1 MQVAGSSQAGSEQH
15 IWRRFLARTTLALG
29 LLLLA
34 SAALCWV
41 AANWPLFSKIQ
52 RLSSV
57 QGVMTVVGVLAIAL
71 YARGAS
77 GSNARHGRAAVL
89 GLATVLLG
97 ALLALIGQTYQTGAD
112 NWELFAAWAVLMLPW
127 ALAARS
133 QGLWLLWV
141 LLVNV
146 AVVLLLGER
155 VLAWWGVFDG
165 PGFPSLVVAGLNLTL
180 LAVWEFSAHHWRAR
194 TGIGPRVLALLAVGA
209 LVLALVLGGVLGVKN
224 LASYTGAAWVAVTLG
239 LAAFYVLLRRDLVIL
254 ALLAAGVICVSLRV
268 VGEWL
273 IDLEP
278 GIWVVLPLA
287 GLLMGE
293 AVLAARWL
301 RRLART
307 SPAWS
312 PAPAGAQTGDQTG
325 ALAQSGTLADAEPAG
340 ISAGVDVEP
349 AVPLADDAGRTAA
362 AAEIDRP
369 VGQVAAVPADRAAA
383 PWFVQGLLGLSAWL
397 ASLLLLLFVGV
408 SGVINSASGALV
420 GGLVLCAIGVAMVR
434 AAEGPFWRQCA
445 TALAFCGQILVMAG
459 LAGAQ
464 SPAGAAVFVLA
475 LAIVIYLFG
484 PDAIL
489 RFLSGLTMVVAV
501 YLLTAFAVERGDAF
515 DSLVNAA
522 LRWIMYDEL
531 RGVALWLPAT
541 LLTAWV
547 AALAFLSNPR
557 LSARRR
563 DALLPLAWSFALSA
577 QAGVVLAAGAPV
589 WHLPALWRVHAPS
602 VMYLLFA
609 VLLPVVAAIAVLH
622 PRRAVLNRGVRYGV
636 PLGLAVLAGFWLS
649 WPGVA
654 YALTWLLLGFGLRRA
669 HLFRLGQAAVL
680 LSLVFYYYRLD
691 TPLLFK
697 ASLLAGA
704 GVLLLL
710 LRVAVWAVP
719 RLRGDGPP
727 RAPRPAQAAPWRAGL
742 IAAGLLLCLGVA
754 NTAIW
759 QREQLLA
766 HGQVVRLELTPRD
779 PRSLLQ
785 GDYMDLRFAAA
796 QAVGDMQEGLPATD
810 NVLDAPRVDAYLVLK
825 PDNQGVARPVR
836 VQAAPQPHDAQE
848 VVLRYRLRAA
858 GVRIV
863 TNAYFFPEGQGE
875 HYAAARYG
883 ELRVD
888 DKGTGLLVRLLGA
901 DFQPL

>member
-1 MQVAGSSQAGSEQH
+1 MQVTGSSHAGSEQH
-15 IWRRFLARTTLALG
+15 IWRHFLARTTLALG

-57 QGVMTVVGVLAIAL
+57 QVAMAVAGVLAAVL
-71 YARGAS
+71 YARGADS
-77 GSNARHGRAAVL
+77 ANARHGRAAVL

-127 ALAARS
+127 AVAARS
-133 QGLWLLWV
+133 QGLWLLWA
-141 LLVNV
+141 LLVNA

-155 VLAWWGVFDG
+155 VLAWWGLFDG
-165 PGFPSLVVAGLNLTL
+165 PGFPSLVVAALNLVL
-180 LAVWEFSAHHWRAR
+180 LGVWEFCARRWQAR
-194 TGIGPRVLALLAVGA
+194 TGIGPRVLALLAVGV
-209 LVLALVLGGVLGVKN
+209 LVLALVFGGLGFENLG
-224 LASYTGAAWVAVTLG
+224 SYTGVAWVLVTLA
-239 LAAFYVLLRRDLVIL
+239 LAAFYVVLRRDLVIL

-273 IDLEP
+273 MNLEP

-301 RRLART
+301 RRLAASTPR
-307 SPAWS
+307 
-312 PAPAGAQTGDQTG
+312 GA
-325 ALAQSGTLADAEPAG
+325 ARTLADAEPAG
-340 ISAGVDVEP
+340 ISAGAEVEP
-349 AVPLADDAGRTAA
+349 AVPAPGRDRREDAEPGQATGSPIDLQTPVAQLA
-362 AAEIDRP
+362 ELPPDRGP
-369 VGQVAAVPADRAAA
+369 A

-397 ASLLLLLFVGV
+397 ASLLLLLFLGV
-408 SGVINSASGALV
+408 SGLISSASGALV

-445 TALAFCGQILVMAG
+445 TALAFSGQVLVMAG
-459 LAGAQ
+459 LSDAN
-464 SPAGAAVFVLA
+464 SPASAAVFVLA

-501 YLLTAFAVERGDAF
+501 YLLTAFAVERAHAYDTLVDA
-515 DSLVNAA
+515 V
-522 LRWIMYDEL
+522 LRWIAFDDL
-531 RGVALWLPAT
+531 RGIALWLPAS

-547 AALAFLSNPR
+547 AALAFISNPR
-557 LSARRR
+557 LSARRH
-563 DALLPLAWSFALSA
+563 DALLPLAWSFALAA
-577 QAGVVLAAGAPV
+577 QASVVLAAGVPV
-589 WHLPALWRVHAPS
+589 WHLPDLWRTYAPS
-602 VMYLLFA
+602 VAYLAL
-609 VLLPVVAAIAVLH
+609 VVILPVVAAIAVLH
-622 PRRAVLNRGVRYGV
+622 PRRAVLGRGVRYGV
-636 PLGLAVLAGFWLS
+636 PLGLAVLAVFWLS

-669 HLFRLGQAAVL
+669 RLFRLGQAAVL
-680 LSLVFYYYRLD
+680 LCLVFYYYRLD
-691 TPLLFK
+691 TPLLYK
-697 ASLLAGA
+697 AALLAGA
-704 GVLLLL
+704 GALLLL
-710 LRVAVWAVP
+710 MRVAVWAVP
-719 RLRGDGPP
+719 RLRGVAMPP
-727 RAPRPAQAAPWRAGL
+727 APRPAQPAPWRAAL
-742 IAAGLLLCLGVA
+742 VAAGLLLCLGIA

-766 HGQVVRLELTPRD
+766 NGQLVRLELASRD

-796 QAVGDMQEGLPATD
+796 QAVGTMQDNLPAS
-810 NVLDAPRVDAYLVLK
+810 NGVLHAPLIDAYLVLK
-825 PDNQGVARPVR
+825 PDDRGVAQPVR
-836 VQAAPQPHDAQE
+836 VQVAPQPHDAQE
-848 VVLRYRLRAA
+848 VVLRYRLRAD

-875 HYAAARYG
+875 HYAGARYG

-888 DKGTGLLVRLLGA
+888 DSGTGLLVRLLGE
-901 DFQPL
+901 DFKPL

>member
-57 QGVMTVVGVLAIAL
+57 QVVLGLVAALAVAL

-77 GSNARHGRAAVL
+77 GSNAAHGRAAVL

-97 ALLALIGQTYQTGAD
+97 GLLALIGQTYQTGAD

-133 QGLWLLWV
+133 QGLWLLWA
-141 LLVNV
+141 LLVNA
-146 AVVLLLGER
+146 AVILLLGER

-165 PGFPSLVVAGLNLTL
+165 PGFPSLLVAGLNLVL
-180 LAVWEFSAHHWRAR
+180 LGLWEFSARRWQAR
-194 TGIGPRVLALLAVGA
+194 TGVGPRVLVLLAVGA
-209 LVLALVLGGVLGVKN
+209 LVLALVFGGVSVENLG
-224 LASYTGAAWVAVTLG
+224 SYTGLAWVLATVG
-239 LAAFYVLLRRDLVIL
+239 LAVFYTRLRRDLLIL
-254 ALLAAGVICVSLRV
+254 AMLAAGVICVSLRV
-268 VGEWL
+268 MSEWL
-273 IDLEP
+273 LDLEP

-301 RRLART
+301 RRLAAT
-307 SPAWS
+307 T
-312 PAPAGAQTGDQTG
+312 PAPRRAAEPM
-325 ALAQSGTLADAEPAG
+325 ADAEPAG
-340 ISAGVDVEP
+340 ISAGAEVEP
-349 AVPLADDAGRTAA
+349 AVSAGGATA
-362 AAEIDRP
+362 
-369 VGQVAAVPADRAAA
+369 QVTAVPADRAAA
-383 PWFVQGLLGLSAWL
+383 PWFIQGLLGFSAWL
-397 ASLLLLLFVGV
+397 ASLLLLVFLGV
-408 SGVINSASGALV
+408 SGLIISPSGALV
-420 GGLVLCAIGVAMVR
+420 TGLVLCAIGVAMVR

-445 TALAFCGQILVMAG
+445 TALAFSGQILVMAG
-459 LAGAQ
+459 LADAN

-475 LAIVIYLFG
+475 LAIVIYVFG

-501 YLLTAFAVERGDAF
+501 YLLTAFAIEPGDAY
-515 DSLVNAA
+515 DTLIHAV
-522 LRWIMYDEL
+522 LRWLVFDDL
-531 RGVALWLPAT
+531 RGIALWLPAS

-547 AALAFLSNPR
+547 AALAFLLNPR
-557 LSARRR
+557 LPARRH
-563 DALLPLAWSFALSA
+563 DALLPLAWSFALAA
-577 QAGVVLAAGAPV
+577 QASVVLAAGVPV
-589 WHLPALWRVHAPS
+589 WQLPALWQTHAPS
-602 VMYLLFA
+602 VVYLILV
-609 VLLPVVAAIAVLH
+609 VLLPVAAAVAMLHTRRQVLG
-622 PRRAVLNRGVRYGV
+622 RGVRHGV
-636 PLGLAVLAGFWLS
+636 PLGLALLAGFWLS

-669 HLFRLGQAAVL
+669 RLFHLGQAAVL
-680 LSLVFYYYRLD
+680 LCLVFYYYRLD
-691 TPLLFK
+691 TPLLYK
-697 ASLLAGA
+697 ATLLAGA

-719 RLRGDGPP
+719 RLRGTATP
-727 RAPRPAQAAPWRAGL
+727 RAAGPAQAAPWRAGL
-742 IAAGLLLCLGVA
+742 IAAGLLLCLGAA

-766 HGQVVRLELTPRD
+766 HGQVVRLELASRD

-796 QAVGDMQEGLPATD
+796 QAVGTLQESLPAAVG
-810 NVLDAPRVDAYLVLK
+810 VLHAPLIDAYVVLR
-825 PDNQGVARPVR
+825 PDDHGVAQPVR

-848 VVLRYRLRAA
+848 VVLRYRLRAD

-863 TNAYFFPEGQGE
+863 TNAYFFPEGQGDR
-875 HYAAARYG
+875 YVGARYG

-888 DKGTGLLVRLLGA
+888 DSGTGLLVNLLDV
-901 DFQPL
+901 DFKPL

>member
-1 MQVAGSSQAGSEQH
+1 MQVAGPSQAGSEQH

-57 QGVMTVVGVLAIAL
+57 QGLMVVVGVLAIAL

-77 GSNARHGRAAVL
+77 GSNAAHGRAAVL

-133 QGLWLLWV
+133 QGLWLLWA
-141 LLVNV
+141 LLVNA

-155 VLAWWGVFDG
+155 VLAWWGAFDG
-165 PGFPSLVVAGLNLTL
+165 PGFPSLLVAALNLVL
-180 LAVWEFSAHHWRAR
+180 LGLWEFSARRWQAR
-194 TGIGPRVLALLAVGA
+194 TGFGPRVLVLLAVGA
-209 LVLALVLGGVLGVKN
+209 LVLALVFGGVSVDNLGTW
-224 LASYTGAAWVAVTLG
+224 TGLGWVVATIG
-239 LAAFYVLLRRDLVIL
+239 LTVFYVWTRRDLVIL
-254 ALLAAGVICVSLRV
+254 AMLAAGVICVSLRV
-268 VGEWL
+268 VSEWL

-301 RRLART
+301 RRLALTTPPSTPQSTPQSAPQSTPRLPPLSA
-307 SPAWS
+307 SPPPLA
-312 PAPAGAQTGDQTG
+312 TG
-325 ALAQSGTLADAEPAG
+325 AMADAEPAG
-340 ISAGVDVEP
+340 ISAGAEVEP
-349 AVPLADDAGRTAA
+349 ALPAGAPT
-362 AAEIDRP
+362 
-369 VGQVAAVPADRAAA
+369 VQLAAVPADRGAA
-383 PWFVQGLLGLSAWL
+383 PWFIQGLLGLSAWL
-397 ASLLLLLFVGV
+397 ASLLLLVFLGV
-408 SGVINSASGALV
+408 SGLIVSASGALV
-420 GGLVLCAIGVAMVR
+420 TGLVLCAIGVAMVR

-445 TALAFCGQILVMAG
+445 TALAFSGQILVMAG
-459 LAGAQ
+459 LADAN

-501 YLLTAFAVERGDAF
+501 YLLTAFAIERSDAY
-515 DSLVNAA
+515 DTLINAV
-522 LRWIMYDEL
+522 LRWIAFDDL
-531 RGVALWLPAT
+531 RGIALWLPAS

-547 AALAFLSNPR
+547 AALAFVANPR
-557 LSARRR
+557 LPAQRR
-563 DALLPLAWSFALSA
+563 DALLPLAWAFALAA
-577 QAGVVLAAGAPV
+577 QASVVLAAGVPV
-589 WHLPALWRVHAPS
+589 WQLPALWQTHAPS
-602 VMYLLFA
+602 VLYLIL
-609 VLLPVVAAIAVLH
+609 VVVLPVAAAIAVLH
-622 PRRAVLNRGVRYGV
+622 PRRQVLGRGVRYGV
-636 PLGLAVLAGFWLS
+636 PLGLALLAGFWLS

-654 YALTWLLLGFGLRRA
+654 YALAWLLLGFGLRRA
-669 HLFRLGQAAVL
+669 RLFHLGQIAVL
-680 LSLVFYYYRLD
+680 LCLVFYYYRLD
-691 TPLLFK
+691 TPLLYK
-697 ASLLAGA
+697 AALLAGA

-719 RLRGDGPP
+719 RLRGTAEP
-727 RAPRPAQAAPWRAGL
+727 RAVRPARAAPWRAGL
-742 IAAGLLLCLGVA
+742 IAAGLLLCLGAA

-766 HGQVVRLELTPRD
+766 HGQVVRLELASRD

-785 GDYMDLRFAAA
+785 GDYMDLRFVAA
-796 QAVGDMQEGLPATD
+796 QAVGTLQDSLPAAAGP
-810 NVLDAPRVDAYLVLK
+810 LHAPIIDAYLVLK
-825 PDNQGVARPVR
+825 PDEHGVAQPVR

-848 VVLRYRLRAA
+848 VVLRYRLRAG

-863 TNAYFFPEGQGE
+863 TNAYFFPEGQGD
-875 HYAAARYG
+875 HYVGARYG

-888 DKGTGLLVRLLGA
+888 DNGTGLLVNLLGE
-901 DFQPL
+901 DFKPL